1 MGKLQKLI
9 DNKAQSAKF
18 MCDEIA
24 HICNDMPKRDPG
36 SEGEKM
42 ACEYMAD
49 YLKTTADAKDR
60 TWKPS
65 PNTPTRFSAGFI
77 SRSRLCLQAWFFSSF
92 ADTRRNS
99 DGTRFCDFV
108 RSIRSLQKT
117 R

>member
-1 MGKLQKLI
+1 MSIFASAFVENAYWNDLHMYCIINFLIRWGGKFMGKLQKLI

-49 YLKTTADAKDR
+49 YLKHDCGCERST
-60 TWKPS
+60 S
-65 PNTPTRFSAGFI
+65 QNTS
-77 SRSRLCLQAWFFSSF
+77 
-92 ADTRRNS
+92 
-99 DGTRFCDFV
+99 
-108 RSIRSLQKT
+108 
-117 R
+117 

>member
-49 YLKTTADAKDR
+49 YLKNDCGCERSDVETFTEH
-60 TWKPS
+60 
-65 PNTPTRFSAGFI
+65 PNAFSAGFI

-92 ADTRRNS
+92 CRYSAQ
-99 DGTRFCDFV
+99 F
-108 RSIRSLQKT
+108 
-117 R
+117 

>member
-1 MGKLQKLI
+1 MYCKINFLIRGGGKFMGKLQKLI

-49 YLKTTADAKDR
+49 YLKHDCGCERFT
-60 TWKPS
+60 S
-65 PNTPTRFSAGFI
+65 QNTS
-77 SRSRLCLQAWFFSSF
+77 
-92 ADTRRNS
+92 
-99 DGTRFCDFV
+99 
-108 RSIRSLQKT
+108 
-117 R
+117 

>member
-49 YLKTTADAKDR
+49 YLKHDCVCERSTKKYRAFCAILFIKIFSDNK
-60 TWKPS
+60 KPL
-65 PNTPTRFSAGFI
+65 T
-77 SRSRLCLQAWFFSSF
+77 
-92 ADTRRNS
+92 
-99 DGTRFCDFV
+99 
-108 RSIRSLQKT
+108 
-117 R
+117 

>member
-49 YLKTTADAKDR
+49 YLKHDCGCESSTKISYILCDIFFKVFSDNK
-60 TWKPS
+60 KPL
-65 PNTPTRFSAGFI
+65 T
-77 SRSRLCLQAWFFSSF
+77 
-92 ADTRRNS
+92 
-99 DGTRFCDFV
+99 
-108 RSIRSLQKT
+108 
-117 R
+117 

>member
-49 YLKTTADAKDR
+49 YLKHDC
-60 TWKPS
+60 
-65 PNTPTRFSAGFI
+65 GCE
-77 SRSRLCLQAWFFSSF
+77 RSTKKYRAFCAIFFY
-92 ADTRRNS
+92 
-99 DGTRFCDFV
+99 
-108 RSIRSLQKT
+108 
-117 R
+117 

>member
-1 MGKLQKLI
+1 MGKLQSLI

-49 YLKTTADAKDR
+49 FLKNDCGCERSDIESFKEN
-60 TWKPS
+60 
-65 PNTPTRFSAGFI
+65 PNAFSVGYTLRFLSFWLVWWRFSS
-77 SRSRLCLQAWFFSSF
+77 SRFS
-92 ADTRRNS
+92 
-99 DGTRFCDFV
+99 V
-108 RSIRSLQKT
+108 R
-117 R
+117 

>member
-1 MGKLQKLI
+1 MGKLQSLI

-49 YLKTTADAKDR
+49 YLKHDCGCERSTK
-60 TWKPS
+60 
-65 PNTPTRFSAGFI
+65 NIVRFVRYCLLKSLATI
-77 SRSRLCLQAWFFSSF
+77 KNRSRKV
-92 ADTRRNS
+92 S
-99 DGTRFCDFV
+99 DFLFCEV
-108 RSIRSLQKT
+108 
-117 R
+117 

>member
-1 MGKLQKLI
+1 MGKLQSLI

-49 YLKTTADAKDR
+49 YLKHDCGCERFT
-60 TWKPS
+60 S
-65 PNTPTRFSAGFI
+65 QNTS
-77 SRSRLCLQAWFFSSF
+77 
-92 ADTRRNS
+92 
-99 DGTRFCDFV
+99 
-108 RSIRSLQKT
+108 
-117 R
+117 